1 MTAHPFLD
9 AAEDAAD
16 SREYVALSELASIA
30 DGLLTNR
37 HLPKGTRL
45 AIQHHL
51 GEVRAARARLAQ
63 IEAQRHRLEAA

>member
-1 MTAHPFLD
+1 MTAHPLLD
-9 AAEDAAD
+9 AAEEAAD
-16 SREYVALSELASIA
+16 TRQFEALSKLAAIA
-30 DGLLTNR
+30 EGLLTNR